1 MLNKVSFA
9 EFVRV
14 MDEIEAQLPELDSKQ
29 ELEDAIVRLSSA
41 HRGWIQYVD
50 VMQEINSFMWA
61 SERHGA
67 LKGDLVRKYK
77 PHVGL

>member
-1 MLNKVSFA
+1 
-9 EFVRV
+9 
-14 MDEIEAQLPELDSKQ
+14 MDELEAQLPELDSKQ
-29 ELEDAIVRLSSA
+29 ELEDAIVRLSEA

-67 LKGDLVRKYK
+67 LKRDLVRKYK